1 MNGVCG
7 IYVILFYPAF
17 VLFQRFRT
25 GEKNQIN
32 DKKRLFHFYLIS
44 CQMRGCGP
52 ITSGFVWSVWDTV
65 LSLVIRTAVYINAK
79 MPRNLQAIKY
89 WSISQL
95 IDALHSPTSLYN
107 HKITL
112 TNWQLSLQFSDVTH
126 AVCIFLAFVYV
137 TLLLHLSW
145 SLCSTNL
152 NDAYTGWYDV
162 TESMVTIRS
171 PFCGYNWA

>member
-25 GEKNQIN
+25 GEKSQIN
-32 DKKRLFHFYLIS
+32 DKKRLFHFYLTS

-89 WSISQL
+89 WSISQV
-95 IDALHSPTSLYN
+95 IDALHLPTSLYN

-112 TNWQLSLQFSDVTH
+112 TNWQLSSQFSDVTH
-126 AVCIFLAFVYV
+126 AVCIFSGICVCNLAITSVV
-137 TLLLHLSW
+137 IAV
-145 SLCSTNL
+145 L
-152 NDAYTGWYDV
+152 NKLERRIHRVEWRHRIYGHDTFAILWV
-162 TESMVTIRS
+162 
-171 PFCGYNWA
+171 